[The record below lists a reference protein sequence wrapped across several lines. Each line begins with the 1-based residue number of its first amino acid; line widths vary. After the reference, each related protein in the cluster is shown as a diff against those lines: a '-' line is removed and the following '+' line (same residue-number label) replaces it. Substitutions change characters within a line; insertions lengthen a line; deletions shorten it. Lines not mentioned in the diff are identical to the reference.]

1 MSTGPGDKGSVTAF
15 VVLICSIMTLCTG
28 LIVDGARVV
37 GAKSEAM
44 DVAGNAARVGAQEIR
59 SVRSGRN
66 DLHVARA
73 EAAAR
78 RYLRENQWSGQVHCD
93 GKSVTVTTS
102 KTVRMTILGI
112 VGIRSKVVSS
122 VQTAAPVDE

>member
-1 MSTGPGDKGSVTAF
+1 MSTVRGEKGSVTSF
-15 VVLICSIMTLCTG
+15 VVLLCSIMMLCAG
-28 LIVDGARVV
+28 LVVDGSRVV

-59 SVRSGRN
+59 SIRSGRN

-78 RYLRENQWSGQVHCD
+78 RYLRQIQWSGQVHCD
-93 GKSVTVTTS
+93 GKSVTVMTS
-102 KTVRMTILGI
+102 KTIKMTILGI
-112 VGIRSKVVSS
+112 VGIRSKVVTA
-122 VQTAAPVDE
+122 VQTATPVDE